1 MVDSDSIERFN
12 SKWKQDP
19 SGCWIWTASKATNGY
34 GQIKRPKQRR
44 QIPAHRLSY
53 LIHKG
58 EIPEDAVI
66 CHTCD
71 VRACVNPE
79 HLFLGSKKDNSLDMV
94 GKGRHLYGERA
105 PSVKLTEVDV
115 LVILD
120 RIRKG
125 EKQAALA
132 REYGVGPMEISRIKT
147 GKRWGHLN
155 PEPMPA
161 LDTHKRLTPE
171 TLGRIRAMIA
181 IGLENK
187 KIAKAFDL
195 HEHTISRIRS
205 GYRDRRTS

>member
-1 MVDSDSIERFN
+1 MVENDLVERFN
-12 SKWKQDP
+12 SKWKLDP

-34 GQIKRPKQRR
+34 GQIKRPKQRK

-58 EIPEDAVI
+58 EIPEGAVI

-94 GKGRHLYGERA
+94 AKGRHLYGERA
-105 PSVKLTEVDV
+105 PAVKLTEVDV

-120 RIRKG
+120 RIRRG
-125 EKQAALA
+125 EKQANLA
-132 REYGVGPMEISRIKT
+132 REYGVGPMEITRIKT

-155 PEPMPA
+155 HDPMPA
-161 LDTHKRLTPE
+161 LPKARSLSPE
-171 TLGRIRAMIA
+171 ERKQVSDMLA
-181 IGLENK
+181 IGIEGV
-187 KIAKAFDL
+187 KIAKAMGVTPK
-195 HEHTISRIRS
+195 TIYRIKLGHR
-205 GYRDRRTS
+205 